1 MARLDVLIRGGRVV
15 DGTGNPWFWSDVGIK
30 DGRIAGIG
38 RLQPAEANQTIDAE
52 GRIVC
57 PGFIDLHTHSDLPLL
72 LDGDAHS
79 AVRQGVTLDLIGESS
94 TVAPLAGRVADEFR
108 REQQHHFGLD
118 VDWTDFSGYFDRV
131 SRQGIAIN
139 LASGVSPLQ
148 IRRVVVGYDKRE
160 PTPDEI
166 DQMKRLTA
174 SAMEQGAF
182 GLTCAW
188 HSGGPEF
195 TDEVVE
201 MARVVATYGGYYGVH
216 VGSEGAEMRQELDKA
231 LRIAREARIPT
242 HIYHIKLRG
251 RQFFG
256 QIGWVIDMIEA
267 ARAEGLDVTANQYPY
282 TAMHHSWGRLM
293 PRWVQDGPRGE
304 ILPQFADAEFRQRIK
319 RDPEFKQY
327 NDEHGGYD
335 GIFVAVLHN
344 PALKQYEGK
353 SAMEIARLRGQD
365 NDPAEVIF
373 DLVLEENNFPQ
384 GVFHN
389 MSEEDVKT
397 FMRLPWVAVAS
408 DGRALNV
415 DTPGVPHPRSFGTN
429 VRVLGKY
436 VRDERIVHLE
446 DAIRKMTS
454 LPAQVL
460 RLSDRGLLREDNWA
474 DIVVFDAD
482 RVADRAT
489 FANPKQYP
497 LGVDHVLVNGTPV
510 IRNGEHTGARPGKV
524 VHGPGLRAG
533 APTSWSR

>member
-1 MARLDVLIRGGRVV
+1 MAGFDVLIRGGRVV
-15 DGTGNPWFWSDVGIK
+15 DGSGNPWFWSDVGVK
-30 DGRIAGIG
+30 DGRIAAVG
-38 RLQPAEANQTIDAE
+38 RFDHGDADTTIDAD

-57 PGFIDLHTHSDLPLL
+57 PGFIDMHTHSDLPLL
-72 LDGDAHS
+72 LDGDAQS
-79 AVRQGVTLDLIGESS
+79 AVRQGVTLDLIGEGS
-94 TVAPLAGRVADEFR
+94 TVAPLAGRVAEEFR

-118 VDWTDFSGYFDRV
+118 VDWTDFTGYFDRL
-131 SRQGIAIN
+131 SRQGISIN

-148 IRRVVVGYDKRE
+148 IRRVVVGYEKRE
-160 PTPDEI
+160 PTAAEVDE
-166 DQMKRLTA
+166 MKRLTA
-174 SAMEQGAF
+174 QAMEQGAF

-201 MARVVATYGGYYGVH
+201 MARVAASYGGYYGVH
-216 VGSEGAEMRQELDKA
+216 LGSEGAEMGQELDKA

-256 QIGWVIDMIEA
+256 QIGWVIDAVEA
-267 ARAEGLDVTANQYPY
+267 ARAEGVDVTANQYPY

-293 PRWVQDGPRGE
+293 PRWVQDSPRGE
-304 ILPQFADAEFRQRIK
+304 TIPRFADAEFRQRIK
-319 RDPEFKQY
+319 QDPEFKQY

-335 GIFVAVLHN
+335 GIFVAVLHKS
-344 PALKQYEGK
+344 ALKQYEGK
-353 SAMEIARLRGQD
+353 SAVDIARLRGQES
-365 NDPAEVIF
+365 DPAEAIF
-373 DLVLEENNFPQ
+373 DVVQEEGNFPQ

-389 MSEEDVKT
+389 MSEDDVKT
-397 FMRLPWVAVAS
+397 FMHLPWVAVAS

-436 VRDERIVHLE
+436 VREDGVVRLE

-460 RLSDRGLLREDNWA
+460 RLRDRGLLRTGNWA
-474 DIVVFDAD
+474 DVVVFDPD
-482 RVADRAT
+482 RVGDRAT
-489 FANPKQYP
+489 FTNPKQYP
-497 LGVDHVLVNGTPV
+497 VGIDHVLVNGMPV
-510 IRNGEHTGARPGKV
+510 IRDGEHTGARPGKV
-524 VHGPGLRAG
+524 VYGPALRAP
-533 APTSWSR
+533 ALSASAR

>member
-1 MARLDVLIRGGRVV
+1 MARLDVLVRGGRVV
-15 DGTGNPWFWSDVGIK
+15 DGSGNPWFWADVGVK
-30 DGRIAGIG
+30 DGRIAGVG
-38 RLQPAEANQTIDAE
+38 RFDAGDADQTIDAD

-57 PGFIDLHTHSDLPLL
+57 PGFIDMHTHSDLPLL

-94 TVAPLAGRVADEFR
+94 TVAPLGGRVAEEFR
-108 REQQHHFGLD
+108 RDQQHHFGLD
-118 VDWTDFSGYFDRV
+118 VDWTDFTGYFERL

-160 PTPDEI
+160 PTPAELDE
-166 DQMKRLTA
+166 MRRHTA
-174 SAMEQGAF
+174 QAMEQGVF

-201 MARVVATYGGYYGVH
+201 MARVAASYGGYYGVH

-256 QIGWVIDMIEA
+256 QIGWVIRAVED
-267 ARAEGLDVTANQYPY
+267 ARAEGLEITANQYPY
-282 TAMHHSWGRLM
+282 TAMHHTWGRLM
-293 PRWVQDGPRGE
+293 PRWVQDSPRGE
-304 ILPQFADAEFRQRIK
+304 TIPKFADAEFRQRIK
-319 RDPEFKQY
+319 QDPEFKQY

-335 GIFVAVLHN
+335 GIFAAVLHK
-344 PALKQYEGK
+344 PTLKQYEGK
-353 SAMEIARLRGQD
+353 SAIDIARMRGQQD
-365 NDPAEVIF
+365 DPAETIF
-373 DLVLEENNFPQ
+373 DIVAEEGNFPQ

-389 MSEEDVKT
+389 MSEDDVKT

-415 DTPGVPHPRSFGTN
+415 QTPGVPHPRSFGTN

-436 VRDERIVHLE
+436 VRDERVVQLE

-460 RLSDRGLLREDNWA
+460 RLSDRGMLRAGNWA
-474 DIVVFDAD
+474 DIVVFDPD
-482 RVADRAT
+482 RVSDRAT
-489 FANPKQYP
+489 FTDPKQYP
-497 LGVDHVLVNGTPV
+497 VGVDHVLVNGTPV
-510 IRNGEHTGARPGKV
+510 IRDGEHTGARPGQV
-524 VHGPGLRAG
+524 AYGPGLRTPALT
-533 APTSWSR
+533 ASAR

>member
-1 MARLDVLIRGGRVV
+1 MAGLDVLIRGGRVV
-15 DGTGNPWFWSDVGIK
+15 DGSGNPWFWSNVGIK
-30 DGRIAGIG
+30 DGRIVAVG
-38 RLQPAEANQTIDAE
+38 RLDDAQATTTIDAA

-72 LDGDAHS
+72 LDGDAQS
-79 AVRQGVTLDLIGESS
+79 AVRQGVTLDLIGEGS

-118 VDWTDFSGYFDRV
+118 VDWTDFTGYFDRL
-131 SRQGIAIN
+131 SRQGISIN

-148 IRRVVVGYDKRE
+148 IRRVVVGYDKRA
-160 PTPDEI
+160 PTAAEVGE
-166 DQMKRLTA
+166 MKRLTA
-174 SAMEQGAF
+174 EAMEQGAF

-201 MARVVATYGGYYGVH
+201 MARVAASYGGYYGVH
-216 VGSEGAEMRQELDKA
+216 LGSEGAEMRQELDKA
-231 LRIAREARIPT
+231 LRIAREARIAT

-256 QIGWVIDMIEA
+256 QIGWVIDAVES
-267 ARAEGLDVTANQYPY
+267 ARAAGLDVTANQYPY

-293 PRWVQDGPRGE
+293 PRWVQDSPRGE
-304 ILPQFADAEFRQRIK
+304 TLPRFADADFRQRIK
-319 RDPEFKQY
+319 QDPEFQQY

-335 GIFVAVLHN
+335 GIFVAVLHKS
-344 PALKQYEGK
+344 ALKQYEGK
-353 SAMEIARLRGQD
+353 SAIDIARLRGQE
-365 NDPAEVIF
+365 NDPAEAIF
-373 DLVLEENNFPQ
+373 DVVQEEGNFPQ

-389 MSEEDVKT
+389 MSEDDVQT

-436 VRDERIVHLE
+436 VREAGVVRLE

-460 RLSDRGLLREDNWA
+460 GLSDRGLLRPASWA
-474 DIVVFDAD
+474 DVVVLDPD

-497 LGVDHVLVNGTPV
+497 VGIDHVLVNGTPV
-510 IRNGEHTGARPGKV
+510 IRDGEHTGARPGKV
-524 VHGPGLRAG
+524 VYGPARRTPALSASAR
-533 APTSWSR
+533 